1 VPQGEWPRPS
11 DDSGFASGRDLPPI
25 ILVSTDGY
33 YTMPDDL
40 HDPKAMSQI
49 LKAPFIR
56 KWYTQN
62 LNRASLQGCCEAEQA
77 KLVPIPM
84 GVDFHSNT
92 VAKSTRFFWTIALKY
107 LGYRIHWSYS
117 VWADRGRQMQLLE
130 TAKERALP
138 PGERKNAVWSDVHLK
153 HYASRFGDPRQAL
166 AEALEARKS
175 DRGSLPIPVD
185 AAEGRVSQKELWE
198 KYASYR
204 YVVGALGMGMDC
216 HRTWEVLHLGAVLVT
231 LHSPLDEL
239 YEAIRAPVILL
250 ESWDQLFDA
259 NFLEAE
265 YQKVRNRLPCSLAYN
280 PLPPWPQRTAE
291 HLSQPLIVNLAER
304 LQQPQMGDM
313 QAGGAQAPELRQS

>member
-1 VPQGEWPRPS
+1 
-11 DDSGFASGRDLPPI
+11 
-25 ILVSTDGY
+25 
-33 YTMPDDL
+33 MPDDL

-185 AAEGRVSQKELWE
+185 AAEVRCAARARLAVKRL
-198 KYASYR
+198 
-204 YVVGALGMGMDC
+204 
-216 HRTWEVLHLGAVLVT
+216 TLGASSRDACRRRSFGRST
-231 LHSPLDEL
+231 RRIATSWERWAWAWT
-239 YEAIRAPVILL
+239 AIARGKSCISAR
-250 ESWDQLFDA
+250 SWSRFTRRWMSCT
-259 NFLEAE
+259 
-265 YQKVRNRLPCSLAYN
+265 KPSVR
-280 PLPPWPQRTAE
+280 Q
-291 HLSQPLIVNLAER
+291 
-304 LQQPQMGDM
+304 
-313 QAGGAQAPELRQS
+313 